1 MIQSIMSEGFA
12 KKAAIES
19 TISIAM
25 RFWQEKEWPDPHHEV
40 SYTMQDYWAERKAY
54 EKKIRAMIAEEMK

>member
-1 MIQSIMSEGFA
+1 MIQTIMSEGFA
-12 KKAAIES
+12 RKAAIES

-25 RFWQEKEWPDPHHEV
+25 RFWQEKEWPDPHHED
-40 SYTMQDYWAERKAY
+40 SYTMQDYWAERQAY